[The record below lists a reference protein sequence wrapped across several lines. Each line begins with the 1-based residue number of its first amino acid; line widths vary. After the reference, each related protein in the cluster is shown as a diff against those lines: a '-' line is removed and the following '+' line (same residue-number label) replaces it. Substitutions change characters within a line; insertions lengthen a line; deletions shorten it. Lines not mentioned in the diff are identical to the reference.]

1 MGKSIAQKVASTGI
15 DVILLEISPERATAA
30 ATELDSH
37 LDEELARWGI
47 TPSEKKA
54 ILARIHFTADPA
66 ALSGTQLVIETVS
79 EDAALKRDVLQRLG
93 ALLPAETIF
102 VTNTSTLSVTEIAA
116 ASGRADRVVGM
127 HFLYPVTHSPIVEII
142 RGAETSA
149 ATLARAHSLAS
160 VLGKQVIEVF
170 DSPGY
175 VATRAMIPFLNEAMH
190 IVLEGVATAEDVDRA
205 LRLGYEFRMGPLEY
219 SDRVGLDK
227 VLGWMEHLWRELGD
241 LKYRPCPRLRQLVRA
256 GHLGRKTGRGFFIWE
271 NGERLA
277 GAPIGTAR

>member
-15 DVILLEISPERATAA
+15 DVVLLEISPERVTASA
-30 ATELDSH
+30 AELEIH
-37 LDEELARWGI
+37 LDQELARWGV

-54 ILARIHFTADPA
+54 ILARVHFTADPI
-66 ALSGTQLVIETVS
+66 ALVRTDLVIETVS
-79 EDAALKRDVLQRLG
+79 EEVTLKRDVLQRLG
-93 ALLPAETIF
+93 ALLPTETIF
-102 VTNTSTLSVTEIAA
+102 VTNTSTLSVPEIAA
-116 ASGRADRVVGM
+116 ASGRPDRVVGM
-127 HFLYPVTHSPIVEII
+127 HFLYPVTHSPIVEIV

-149 ATLARAHSLAS
+149 ATLARAHLLAQ

-190 IVLEGVATAEDVDRA
+190 IVLEGVATAEDVDLA

-219 SDRVGLDK
+219 ADRVGLDK
-227 VLGWMEHLWRELGD
+227 VIGWMEHLWREMGD

-256 GHLGRKTGRGFFIWE
+256 GYLGRKTGRGFFLWE
-271 NGERLA
+271 NGERVA
-277 GAPIGTAR
+277 SVRTTTTP

>member
-15 DVILLEISPERATAA
+15 DVVLLEISPERVAA
-30 ATELDSH
+30 SAAELETH
-37 LDEELARWGI
+37 LEQELARWGV
-47 TPSEKKA
+47 TPTEKKA
-54 ILARIHFTADPA
+54 ILARVHFTADPN
-66 ALSGTQLVIETVS
+66 ALVRTDLVIETVS
-79 EDAALKRDVLQRLG
+79 EDVTLKRQVLQQLG
-93 ALLPAETIF
+93 ALLPAETIL

-116 ASGRADRVVGM
+116 ASGRPDRVVGM
-127 HFLYPVTHSPIVEII
+127 HFLYPVTHSPIVEIV

-149 ATLARAHSLAS
+149 ATLARAHLLAQ

-190 IVLEGVATAEDVDRA
+190 IVLEGVATAEDVDLA

-227 VLGWMEHLWRELGD
+227 VLGWMEHLWREMGD

-256 GHLGRKTGRGFFIWE
+256 GHLGRKTGRGFFLWE
-271 NGERLA
+271 NGERVSSVRA
-277 GAPIGTAR
+277 TTTP